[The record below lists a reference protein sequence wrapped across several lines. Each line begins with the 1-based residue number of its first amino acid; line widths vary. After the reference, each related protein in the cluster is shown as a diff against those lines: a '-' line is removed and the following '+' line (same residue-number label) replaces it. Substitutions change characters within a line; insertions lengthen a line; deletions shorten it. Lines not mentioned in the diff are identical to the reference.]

1 MAHITL
7 SLPDELAAY
16 IQEQVATGYFVDA
29 DEFIIRLL
37 EYDREQN
44 GRLRELLAE
53 GERSGSSD
61 LSFDQIIE
69 RARERA
75 RSRAA

>member
-1 MAHITL
+1 MADLTL
-7 SLPDELAAY
+7 ALSEELSAY
-16 IQEQVATGYFVDA
+16 IESQVATGYFADA
-29 DEFIIRLL
+29 GEFIIRLL
-37 EYDREQN
+37 EYDREQH

-53 GERSGSSD
+53 GERSGISE

>member
-1 MAHITL
+1 MGNLTL
-7 SLPDELAAY
+7 SLPDELIAY
-16 IQEQVATGYFVDA
+16 AEAQVATGYFSDV
-29 DEFIIRLL
+29 DEFILRLL
-37 EYDREQN
+37 EHDREAN

-53 GERSGSSD
+53 GERSGTDD